1 MGKRRMYSKDI
12 VRSDAFLDLPVSSRE
27 LYFQLGMD
35 TDDRGYVSN
44 AKSIIRLIGASQ
56 GDLEPLIQK
65 GFMMIRGDTLLLQKH
80 FKINNYIQSD
90 RLHETTYLDDLKKLF
105 YEDNGSYTDNP
116 TKGRKIIMDTKCIH
130 DVSKMDTED
139 KISKDKISKDKEIYK
154 DIPLFCESCVKKIF
168 SCKYLAMEEY
178 ADQDRYLELFS
189 LLLENY
195 AKKNIVIS
203 LNYFI
208 FQVCSRK
215 WNEEKKCFEYEGI
228 REDYAIDDKYSYLRT
243 SLYNSCEKFKDG
255 YEAYLDK
262 TNAYFDKVL
271 ECAKLQYD
279 YEDSKIEEFKEGK

>member
-154 DIPLFCESCVKKIF
+154 DIPLFCESCVKKLF
-168 SCKYLAMEEY
+168 SSKFLSLEEY
-178 ADQDRYLELFS
+178 AEKDRYIELFN
-189 LLLENY
+189 LLLEKY
-195 AKKNIVIS
+195 TKKNIVIS
-203 LNYFI
+203 LNYLI
-208 FQVCSRK
+208 LQVCS
-215 WNEEKKCFEYEGI
+215 KKRNSENRLEYEGI
-228 REDYAIDDKYSYLRT
+228 RNDLTIDDKYAYLRT
-243 SLYNSCEKFKDG
+243 SLYNSCEKFKEG

-262 TNAYFDKVL
+262 TNAYFDEVL
-271 ECAKLQYD
+271 EKAKLFYD
-279 YEDSKIEEFKEGK
+279 YDDSKIKELAE